1 MGESNIVIFSPK
13 GNDLPLA
20 ESIASRLS
28 VSLGEMG
35 CGTFENK
42 ETKMFVGTSVRNKDA
57 YVLQVMK
64 DDPNDS
70 IMELLMACYALKTA
84 CCRKVIGIIPYLPYS
99 KQSKMRNR
107 GSIPAKLLADLLC
120 RAGLDHMLTMDLHSK
135 EVQGFYDCP
144 VDNLRAS
151 PFLIQYIQDR
161 ISGYTDAVI
170 VARHPGSAARANAFA
185 ERLQLN
191 IAVLHG
197 EHNQEDSEQCDGRQ
211 SPPVPRRRNRGYSE
225 SASNEIL
232 VSLDSVRSFERQ
244 SSNQGLYNTVLP
256 PLGLPTKIKK
266 PLSIVGDVAG
276 KICII
281 VEDIVDDA
289 TVLVQAAKILRNGG
303 AIRIYAVAT
312 HGLFSGDA
320 CSIINDSHI
329 DEVIV
334 TNTIPVEQKMKQCP
348 KIKSVDISPLLSE
361 AVRRIH
367 NGESMSYLF
376 RNIALE
382 D

>member
-13 GNDLPLA
+13 GRDQPLA
-20 ESIASRLS
+20 ASVASRLG
-28 VSLGEMG
+28 VSLGEMT
-35 CGTFENK
+35 CGNFANK
-42 ETKMFVGTSVRNKDA
+42 ETEMTISTSVRNRDA

-64 DDPNDS
+64 DDPNDC
-70 IMELLMACYALKTA
+70 IMELLMVCYALKTS
-84 CCRKVIGIIPYLPYS
+84 CCRKVIGIVPYLPYS

-107 GSIPAKLLADLLC
+107 GSIPAKLMADLFC

-161 ISGYTDAVI
+161 IPGYTDAVI

-197 EHNQEDSEQCDGRQ
+197 EHNQEDSEICDGRQ
-211 SPPVPRRRNRGYSE
+211 SPPPARRSRNRGFSE
-225 SASNEIL
+225 CATNNEMI
-232 VSLDSVRSFERQ
+232 VA
-244 SSNQGLYNTVLP
+244 
-256 PLGLPTKIKK
+256 LGLPTKVKK
-266 PLSIVGDVAG
+266 PMSIVGDVADQM
-276 KICII
+276 CII
-281 VEDIVDDA
+281 VEDIIDDA
-289 TVLVQAAKILRNGG
+289 TMLVQAAKILRTGG
-303 AIRIYAVAT
+303 ATNIYVVAT
-312 HGLFSGDA
+312 HGLFAGDA
-320 CSIINDSHI
+320 CKIIMESCI
-329 DEVIV
+329 DEIIV
-334 TNTIPVEQKMKQCP
+334 TNTVPVEEKMKECT

-376 RNIALE
+376 RNIPLE

>member
-1 MGESNIVIFSPK
+1 
-13 GNDLPLA
+13 
-20 ESIASRLS
+20 
-28 VSLGEMG
+28 
-35 CGTFENK
+35 
-42 ETKMFVGTSVRNKDA
+42 
-57 YVLQVMK
+57 
-64 DDPNDS
+64 
-70 IMELLMACYALKTA
+70 MELLMVCYALKTA
-84 CCRKVIGIIPYLPYS
+84 CCRKVIGVIPYLPYS

-107 GSIPAKLLADLLC
+107 GSIPAKLMANLLC

-161 ISGYTDAVI
+161 IPGYSEAVI

-197 EHNQEDSEQCDGRQ
+197 EHVQEDSEQCDGRQ
-211 SPPVPRRRNRGYSE
+211 SPPPARRSRQRGYSE
-225 SASNEIL
+225 CAANNEIL
-232 VSLDSVRSFERQ
+232 VSLDDRSIERQ
-244 SSNQGLYNTVLP
+244 SSNQGLYNILP
-256 PLGLPTKIKK
+256 PSLGLPTKIKK
-266 PLSIVGDVAG
+266 PLSIVGDVSG
-276 KICII
+276 RICII

-289 TVLVQAAKILRNGG
+289 SVLVQAAKILRNGG
-303 AIRIYAVAT
+303 AVRIYVVAT

-320 CSIINDSHI
+320 CTNVNESCI
-329 DEVIV
+329 DEIIV
-334 TNTIPVEQKMKQCP
+334 TNTIPVEEKIKECP
-348 KIKSVDISPLLSE
+348 KIKTVDISPLLSE

-376 RNIALE
+376 RNIAME

>member
-1 MGESNIVIFSPK
+1 MGESNIVLFSLK
-13 GNDLPLA
+13 GSDLPLA
-20 ESIASRLS
+20 TNIAKRMNIT
-28 VSLGEMG
+28 LGEMD
-35 CGTFENK
+35 CGYFANK
-42 ETKMFVGTSVRNKDA
+42 ETKMKIETSVRNRDA
-57 YVLQVMK
+57 YILQVMK
-64 DDPNDS
+64 DDPNDC
-70 IMELLMACYALKTA
+70 IMELLMMCYALKTA
-84 CCRKVIGIIPYLPYS
+84 CCRKVIGVIPYLPYS

-107 GSIPAKLLADLLC
+107 GSIPAKLMANLLC

-161 ISGYTDAVI
+161 VPGYSEAVI
-170 VARHPGSAARANAFA
+170 VARHPGSASRANAFA

-197 EHNQEDSEQCDGRQ
+197 EHLQEDSDTCDGRQ
-211 SPPVPRRRNRGYSE
+211 SPPPARRIRSRGFSE
-225 SASNEIL
+225 CVNSEIL
-232 VSLDSVRSFERQ
+232 VSL
-244 SSNQGLYNTVLP
+244 
-256 PLGLPTKIKK
+256 GLPTKVKK

-276 KICII
+276 KVCII
-281 VEDIVDDA
+281 VEDIIDDA
-289 TVLVQAAKILRNGG
+289 TMLIDAAKILTNGG
-303 AIRIYAVAT
+303 AVGIYVVAT

-320 CSIINDSHI
+320 CSSILESNIT
-329 DEVIV
+329 EVIV
-334 TNTIPVEQKMKQCP
+334 TNTIPVESKIELCP
-348 KIKSVDISPLLSE
+348 KIKTVDISPLLSE

-376 RNIALE
+376 RNIPLE